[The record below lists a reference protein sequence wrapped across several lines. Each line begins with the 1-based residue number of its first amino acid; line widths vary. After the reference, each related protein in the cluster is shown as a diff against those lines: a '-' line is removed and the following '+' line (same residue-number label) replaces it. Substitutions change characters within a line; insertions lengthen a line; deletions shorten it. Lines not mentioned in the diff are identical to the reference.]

1 MTLQLQLHLS
11 QMTSMAK
18 CGPSVKSLREAKLHG
33 GSTVI
38 GIPLSCPCGGLLRV
52 RGCCCRRSSHDSEMI
67 PHATFNV
74 YREGCQPIAAFTLSL
89 FNNSFAVIKLTNSAT
104 NPKIWFTTNHVRH
117 VFRHQAPAVTTDS
130 HTGALK
136 PCPHL
141 PDTPAPP
148 PVSPNLVDG
157 LRHPDPSDIPPT
169 SLRLSCR
176 PLGQRYPTPP
186 FCLRYRLLLAGAV
199 AYKTRVQLTASPSAE
214 AEFIELP
221 TPPKWFYIS
230 VILDESTCST
240 TYATL
245 IYEDSCCR

>member
-11 QMTSMAK
+11 QMTSMASRAECQESARSK
-18 CGPSVKSLREAKLHG
+18 AAWRFHRYWVFHFL
-33 GSTVI
+33 
-38 GIPLSCPCGGLLRV
+38 PLWRFVESARLL
-52 RGCCCRRSSHDSEMI
+52 CRRSSHDSEMI

-141 PDTPAPP
+141 PGYTG
-148 PVSPNLVDG
+148 STTCESQSSG
-157 LRHPDPSDIPPT
+157 RLRHPDPSDIPPT
-169 SLRLSCR
+169 SLRSAAAH
-176 PLGQRYPTPP
+176 LGQRYPTPP
-186 FCLRYRLLLAGAV
+186 FYLRYRLLLAGAAV
-199 AYKTRVQLTASPSAE
+199 YKTCVQLTASPSAE

-221 TPPKWFYIS
+221 SRQNGFIYPYY
-230 VILDESTCST
+230 ESTCSNIRHIN
-240 TYATL
+240 L
-245 IYEDSCCR
+245 RR